1 MVAGGGGAVG
11 KGKEDD
17 LAEAYEILGITEEAD
32 EKEIQAAYR
41 KGSLK
46 CHPDRNPD
54 DPEAAEKFDRLT
66 RAKDLLLDPAKR
78 AELDNQRKA
87 KRDLE
92 ERFAQEDSK
101 RRRLRE
107 DLESREDAASRGVS
121 FVRQQS
127 AADLKKRAAQMDFAA
142 RIKAKQAEMA
152 ERQAEVA
159 AEAEE
164 ARAVSEESRVR
175 ATWRAGGAPASVEV
189 IREALKAFE
198 VRSIEM
204 AESGA
209 VVMLGSR
216 EDALRAVL
224 HCRERK
230 HQLPFRLALAA
241 AKKTTATDHEA
252 GNPEKPAS
260 AAKPAASAEPPPRQ
274 QKASAGGRGAVPA
287 PSGFGDWE
295 AQMLS
300 GLAGLAAAQRASKA
314 KT

>member
-1 MVAGGGGAVG
+1 MPAGGGAVG

-17 LAEAYEILGITEEAD
+17 LTEAYEILELSEEAD

-66 RAKDLLLDPAKR
+66 RAKDLLLDPKKR
-78 AELDNQRKA
+78 AELDHQRKA

-92 ERFAQEDSK
+92 ERFANEDSK
-101 RRRLRE
+101 RRKLRE
-107 DLESREDAASRGVS
+107 DLESREDAASRGFTYGGPS
-121 FVRQQS
+121 P
-127 AADLKKRAAQMDFAA
+127 AELKKRAAQMDFAA

-164 ARAVSEESRVR
+164 ARAVSEEARVR
-175 ATWRAGGAPASVEV
+175 VSWRAGGAPVAMEV
-189 IREALKAFE
+189 IRDALKAFE
-198 VRSIEM
+198 VRSIEVS
-204 AESGA
+204 ESGA
-209 VVMLGSR
+209 AVMLGSR

-230 HQLPFRLALAA
+230 HQLPFRLALAT
-241 AKKTTATDHEA
+241 AKKAAAASEPQDA
-252 GNPEKPAS
+252 GSSEKPRATAESKS
-260 AAKPAASAEPPPRQ
+260 ATEPPVRP
-274 QKASAGGRGAVPA
+274 QKASTPSKGATAA